1 MSRLVSAPI
10 CDSVVVGLE
19 GMNGGLW
26 CSPVAKTSRP
36 ISSAFCAMAIVFLM
50 RSCSVGVVP
59 VVGSVVTS
67 PTVKIP
73 NCMLVMCAPHSALFV
88 GDLSTSTSLTF
99 NLFLRSGVRSRWKSK
114 VRTILALIGE
124 KPAQEFRGPLRQHA
138 TGNLRPVIE
147 PAVTH
152 DVPQRANGTGLII
165 ECPEDEPAHTSGN
178 QRAGTHRA
186 RLQRDHQIASLQP
199 PLPAVLCCLSY
210 RVDFGV
216 AGGIAVAFARID
228 PP

>member
-1 MSRLVSAPI
+1 
-10 CDSVVVGLE
+10 
-19 GMNGGLW
+19 
-26 CSPVAKTSRP
+26 
-36 ISSAFCAMAIVFLM
+36 
-50 RSCSVGVVP
+50 
-59 VVGSVVTS
+59 
-67 PTVKIP
+67 
-73 NCMLVMCAPHSALFV
+73 
-88 GDLSTSTSLTF
+88 
-99 NLFLRSGVRSRWKSK
+99 
-114 VRTILALIGE
+114 TILSLIGE
-124 KPAQEFRGPLRQHA
+124 KPTQEFRGPLRQHA
-138 TGNLRPVIE
+138 TGNLRPVIA

-228 PP
+228 PPANNASVLVCHDRGHGHIIVNRCRQIQRLAHERFNRGAHQTIAEYSSPKPSRSATWPSTSSGYSSSSSHSTRSSMAGSPRSSNNAMSPAGCGPSSSSRSGRLRRSAISPASG